1 MNRQNILVGVLLVAA
16 LVGGY
21 MWFGGSLLGGS
32 TPGESQIDAEY
43 ASILSQVAHLKT
55 ITIDTEVIK
64 GEKFKRL
71 FVPAI
76 PPLPDVK
83 PGVRIPYLPL

>member
-1 MNRQNILVGVLLVAA
+1 MNSQNILVGVLLVAA

-21 MWFGGSLLGGS
+21 MWFGGSLIGGS
-32 TPGESQIDAEY
+32 ASGESQIDAEY

-71 FVPAI
+71 LVPAI

>member
-1 MNRQNILVGVLLVAA
+1 MNRQKIFIGVLLVAA

-21 MWFGGSLLGGS
+21 MWFGDSLSPGSAQ
-32 TPGESQIDAEY
+32 GESQIAAEY
-43 ASILSQVAHLKT
+43 APVLSQVAHLKT
-55 ITIDTEVIK
+55 ITIDTEVIR

-71 FVPAI
+71 LVPAI